1 MAEFGEYVQMFDY
14 TEKSLKSLLF
24 DDSNGYE
31 VSFCDTG
38 WTEVWPERD
47 EWKNKILL
55 VETSEE
61 KPSPDLITYYL
72 RNLGTQGIL
81 NWLQNSRNIRYF
93 IESVT
98 VLTVCNSKRL

>member
-1 MAEFGEYVQMFDY
+1 MLSGNGSITGE
-14 TEKSLKSLLF
+14 LLGGCLDVF
-24 DDSNGYE
+24 PMIIG
-31 VSFCDTG
+31 
-38 WTEVWPERD
+38 TEVWPERD

-61 KPSPDLITYYL
+61 KPSPDLMTYYL